1 MLRCGKTS
9 DEVDTLLTFVIK
21 KLKKVPKFT
30 LNCFVYLENNLY
42 PPFLHTLKLYHNY
55 LIKALHMPHKR
66 LPSILVKIVIKKE
79 IFWYKKIID
88 SANEYNTH
96 LNLGLNNLEKW
107 KEILSLF
114 RKQIK
119 IVLNA
124 NIHKQRMKSKHF
136 IYRILNFNLGINNY

>member
-1 MLRCGKTS
+1 
-9 DEVDTLLTFVIK
+9 
-21 KLKKVPKFT
+21 
-30 LNCFVYLENNLY
+30 
-42 PPFLHTLKLYHNY
+42 
-55 LIKALHMPHKR
+55 MPQQR
-66 LPSILVKIVIKKE
+66 LPSILAKIVIKKE

-88 SANEYNTH
+88 SANEYNTN

-107 KEILSLF
+107 KEILTLF

-124 NIHKQRMKSKHF
+124 NIHEQRMKSKHF

>member
-1 MLRCGKTS
+1 MLRGGKTN
-9 DEVDTLLTFVIK
+9 DEVDMLLTFVIK

-30 LNCFVYLENNLY
+30 LNYFVYLENNLY
-42 PPFLHTLKLYHNY
+42 PPFPHTLNLYHNY

-66 LPSILVKIVIKKE
+66 LPSILAKIVIKKE
-79 IFWYKKIID
+79 IFSYEKIID

-124 NIHKQRMKSKHF
+124 NIHEQRMKSFDVKGCP
-136 IYRILNFNLGINNY
+136 NLK